1 MYIQREDV
9 ITMNDVDTKKY
20 KVRKSGNSDVTT
32 IPVEVKEKLNLK
44 TGESIRY
51 IFETDG
57 SVKIVKAEEEVNVDS
72 IVDAVMSQY
81 EQAIK
86 DLVDLWSIW
95 L

>member
-9 ITMNDVDTKKY
+9 VTMNDVDIKKY

-57 SVKIVKAEEEVNVDS
+57 SVKIVKAEEEVDVDS

-86 DLVDLWSIW
+86 DLVDL
-95 L
+95 

>member
-44 TGESIRY
+44 TRESIRY

-57 SVKIVKAEEEVNVDS
+57 SVKIVKAEEKVDVDS

>member
-1 MYIQREDV
+1 MYIQRGDV
-9 ITMNDVDTKKY
+9 VTMNDVDIKKY

-57 SVKIVKAEEEVNVDS
+57 SVKIVKAEEEVDVDS

-86 DLVDLWSIW
+86 DLVDL
-95 L
+95 

>member
-1 MYIQREDV
+1 
-9 ITMNDVDTKKY
+9 MNDVDTKKY

-57 SVKIVKAEEEVNVDS
+57 SVKIVKAEEKVDVDS

-86 DLVDLWSIW
+86 DLVDL
-95 L
+95 

>member
-9 ITMNDVDTKKY
+9 VTMNDVDIKKY

-57 SVKIVKAEEEVNVDS
+57 SVKIVKAEEEVDVDS

>member
-57 SVKIVKAEEEVNVDS
+57 SVKIVKAEEEVDVDS

>member
-1 MYIQREDV
+1 
-9 ITMNDVDTKKY
+9 MNDVDAKKY

-57 SVKIVKAEEEVNVDS
+57 SVKIVKAEEEVDVDS

-86 DLVDLWSIW
+86 DLVDL
-95 L
+95 

>member
-9 ITMNDVDTKKY
+9 ITMNDVDAKKY

-57 SVKIVKAEEEVNVDS
+57 SVKIVKAEEEVDVDS

>member
-9 ITMNDVDTKKY
+9 VTMNDVDIKKY

-57 SVKIVKAEEEVNVDS
+57 SVKIIKAEEEVDVDS

>member
-1 MYIQREDV
+1 
-9 ITMNDVDTKKY
+9 MNDVDIKKY
-20 KVRKSGNSDVTT
+20 KVRKSGNSDVIT

-57 SVKIVKAEEEVNVDS
+57 SVKIVKAEEEVDVDS

-86 DLVDLWSIW
+86 DLVDL
-95 L
+95 

>member
-1 MYIQREDV
+1 M
-9 ITMNDVDTKKY
+9 
-20 KVRKSGNSDVTT
+20 
-32 IPVEVKEKLNLK
+32 KEKLNLK

-57 SVKIVKAEEEVNVDS
+57 SVKIIKAEEEVDVDS

>member
-1 MYIQREDV
+1 MYIQREGV
-9 ITMNDVDTKKY
+9 ITMNDVDIKKY

-57 SVKIVKAEEEVNVDS
+57 SVKIVKAEEEVDVDS

>member
-57 SVKIVKAEEEVNVDS
+57 SVKIVKAEEEVDVDS

-86 DLVDLWSIW
+86 DLVDL
-95 L
+95 

>member
-1 MYIQREDV
+1 MIKYILRGDV
-9 ITMNDVDTKKY
+9 VTMDNVDTKKY

-32 IPVEVKEKLNLK
+32 IPLEVKEKLNLK

-57 SVKIVKAEEEVNVDS
+57 SVKIVKAEEEVDVDS
-72 IVDAVMSQY
+72 IVDSVMSQY

-86 DLVDLWSIW
+86 DLVEL
-95 L
+95 